1 MHLTLKNLE
10 LVQNKI
16 NEIINK
22 KQLKTKPN
30 IIVVTKTFPINNIL
44 PLLEHGHLH
53 FGENK
58 VQEAEDKWSQIKS
71 NYKNISLHM
80 VGKLQSNKVKKAL
93 VLFDYIHSLDNE
105 KLALKI
111 SQHQKELNK
120 KIKIF
125 IQVNLADEKQKS
137 GISLSNLNEF
147 YKYCINELSLNII
160 GLMCL
165 PPFESNSEKYFK
177 LLKEK
182 SDKLNLISIFVFLF
196 IKGNILKKSFFC
208 SAIHPFVGLYFLF
221 VKCKKIALPLP
232 FFTG

>member
-1 MHLTLKNLE
+1 MKNLE

-30 IIVVTKTFPINNIL
+30 IIVVTKTFSINNIL

-58 VQEAEDKWSQIKS
+58 VQEAEDKWSPIKS
-71 NYKNISLHM
+71 KYKNINLHM

-111 SQHQKELNK
+111 SQHQNELNK
-120 KIKIF
+120 RIKIF
-125 IQVNLADEKQKS
+125 IQINLAEEKQKS

-147 YKYCINELSLNII
+147 YNYCINELSLNII

-177 LLKEK
+177 LLKEN
-182 SDKLNLISIFVFLF
+182 SDKLKLNELSMGMSSDFEKAIVYGSSFLRLGTLIMGSR
-196 IKGNILKKSFFC
+196 S
-208 SAIHPFVGLYFLF
+208 
-221 VKCKKIALPLP
+221 
-232 FFTG
+232 TT